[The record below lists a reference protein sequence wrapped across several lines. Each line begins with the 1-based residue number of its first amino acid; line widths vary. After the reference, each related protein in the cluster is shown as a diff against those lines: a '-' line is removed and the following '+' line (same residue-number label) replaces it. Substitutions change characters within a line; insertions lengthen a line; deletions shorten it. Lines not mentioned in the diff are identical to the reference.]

1 MRKEQT
7 KIQTL
12 GETITSRFVGFIV
25 ALITA
30 ELFVYEMFEVKVSV
44 TQNIG
49 IMIYWTLQSIVVG
62 YMMRRFFEMRIAK

>member
-1 MRKEQT
+1 MRREQT
-7 KIQTL
+7 KTQAL
-12 GETITSRFVGFIV
+12 KETVTTRIVGFMV

-49 IMIYWTLQSIVVG
+49 IMIYWTCQSIFVG
-62 YMMRRFFEMRIAK
+62 YMMRRFFELRGK

>member
-1 MRKEQT
+1 MRREQT
-7 KIQTL
+7 KTQAL
-12 GETITSRFVGFIV
+12 KETVTTRIVGFMV

-49 IMIYWTLQSIVVG
+49 IMIYWTCQSILVG
-62 YMMRRFFEMRIAK
+62 YMMRRFFELRRK

>member
-7 KIQTL
+7 RIQAL
-12 GETITSRFVGFIV
+12 GETVTSRFVGFVV

-30 ELFVYEMFEVKVSV
+30 ELFVYEMFGLSVSA

-49 IMIYWTLQSIVVG
+49 IMVYWTCQSVVVG
-62 YMMRRFFEMRIAK
+62 YMMRRFFEYRGR